1 MKTKTIGEIL
11 REEREFHRLSLESLA
26 KRTRIREEYLQ
37 ALEANEFE
45 KLPAAAFVKGYIKT
59 YGQVFGFDYQPLL
72 GLLRRDFKESAKGK
86 LVPREFIK
94 PILHKR
100 QWWSPMTGTVL
111 IAGSVF
117 LVLFGYVALQWVTFN
132 RPPEVSVRQPADNQT
147 VASQV
152 IVSGTTEVESIV
164 TINDQ
169 PVALQPDG
177 SFETQIFLPTEGA
190 HNITVS
196 ATDRRGKSKVV
207 QRTVYVKF

>member
-1 MKTKTIGEIL
+1 MKTKTMGEIL
-11 REEREFHRLSLESLA
+11 RDEREFHRLSLEALA
-26 KRTRIREEYLQ
+26 KRTRIRQEYLE
-37 ALEANEFE
+37 ALENNQFE

-94 PILHKR
+94 PVFNKR
-100 QWWSPMTGTVL
+100 QWWTPVTGTVL
-111 IAGSVF
+111 IISSVF
-117 LVLFGYVALQWVTFN
+117 LSLFGYVAIQWISFN
-132 RPPEVSVRQPADNQT
+132 QPPEITLQEPADNAT

-152 IVSGTTEVESIV
+152 IVSGQTKVESIV
-164 TINDQ
+164 TVNNQ

-177 SFETQIFLPTEGA
+177 SFETQVFLPTEGA
-190 HNITVS
+190 NSVTVE
-196 ATDRRGKSKVV
+196 AKDRRGKSKLV